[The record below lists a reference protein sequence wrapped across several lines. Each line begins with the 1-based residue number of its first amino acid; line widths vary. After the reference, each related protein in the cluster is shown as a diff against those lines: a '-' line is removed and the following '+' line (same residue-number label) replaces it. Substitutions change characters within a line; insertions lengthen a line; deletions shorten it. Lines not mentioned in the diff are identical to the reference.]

1 MRAEVLL
8 ANRAQDFKILAGQH
22 EDSEL
27 HDRVHADPMGRE
39 ASANVLERDF
49 GLLREAAGNRAVRTH
64 ADLACEKKD
73 LVARGNQG
81 RVRVRTHGRMNL
93 AGV

>member
-8 ANRAQDFKILAGQH
+8 ANCAQDLKILAGQH

-27 HDRVHADPMGRE
+27 HDRVHADPMRRE
-39 ASANVLERDF
+39 ASANVLERDLS
-49 GLLREAAGNRAVRTH
+49 LLCEAVGNRAVRTN
-64 ADLACEKKD
+64 ADLTREKKD
-73 LVARGNQG
+73 LVARGNQS
-81 RVRVRTHGRMNL
+81 RVRVRTHGRVNL